1 MYIRST
7 DVDRTLMSAQA
18 NLAGLYPP
26 TRRQIWLYNFYWQ
39 PIPVHTIPLKEDN
52 LLYPIT
58 PCPRFSQLFD
68 QHLKS
73 IEIKSI
79 MEKYR
84 NFIDFLQT
92 NSGIQNITLKRITLL
107 YDTLFVQNLKGF
119 V

>member
-1 MYIRST
+1 
-7 DVDRTLMSAQA
+7 MSAQA

-26 TRRQIWLYNFYWQ
+26 KGEQIWLSNFNWQ

-79 MEKYR
+79 IEKYR
-84 NFIDFLQT
+84 NFIDFLQI
-92 NSGIQNITLKRITLL
+92 NSGKQNITLEGLTLL

-119 V
+119 A